1 MCAFHILCFCLYS
14 WLFFLKSKSQLKYGF
29 PFGIQ
34 GQKKISSGFELR
46 DLHITRSTELLG
58 FFCTLFVL
66 KYTHTS
72 MCVPVYMFIYFRILF
87 AVGVITF
94 HLRVKMEIPG
104 SCECKIYCSALK

>member
-1 MCAFHILCFCLYS
+1 
-14 WLFFLKSKSQLKYGF
+14 
-29 PFGIQ
+29 
-34 GQKKISSGFELR
+34 
-46 DLHITRSTELLG
+46 
-58 FFCTLFVL
+58 
-66 KYTHTS
+66 